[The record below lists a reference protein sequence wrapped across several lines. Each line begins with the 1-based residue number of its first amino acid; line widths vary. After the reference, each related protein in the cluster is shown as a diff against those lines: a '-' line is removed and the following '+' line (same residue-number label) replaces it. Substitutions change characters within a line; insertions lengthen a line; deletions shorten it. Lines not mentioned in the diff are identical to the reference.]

1 MWLRLAAALT
11 AALAGGTSR
20 LDAATGPV
28 AAKSL
33 VICDSAAVEYT
44 DLAQLRRAATSV
56 VVLRPTGATRVR
68 NVAMIPFTISTVAV
82 RKRVAGRHPPPR
94 FGLRQTGT
102 IAVQDC
108 ETLVSRGSLYL
119 AYLAPFRWRMH
130 GPAVRGQYV
139 AVGLFEHAGPKLPPD
154 RAAVFRSVNGQQSL
168 LPARISIAQA
178 RRSARPGDRRG

>member
-82 RKRVAGRHPPPR
+82 RKRVAGRHTPPSP
-94 FGLRQTGT
+94 
-102 IAVQDC
+102 
-108 ETLVSRGSLYL
+108 
-119 AYLAPFRWRMH
+119 W
-130 GPAVRGQYV
+130 
-139 AVGLFEHAGPKLPPD
+139 LP
-154 RAAVFRSVNGQQSL
+154 
-168 LPARISIAQA
+168 
-178 RRSARPGDRRG
+178 SATRPCG